1 MRSTRGSGRTSSDR
15 PRRPFLTARWVNV
28 ALLSYPVPDD
38 VLTPHLP
45 PGLALDRWEGEAFVS
60 LVAFDFL
67 DTRVRGIAWPGF
79 TAFPEVNLRFY
90 VREGDRRGVVFIG
103 ELVPSR
109 VVAFLARLFYNE
121 PYRVAGFRNAT
132 ETGSGGIRIVHDF
145 HRGGRRH
152 RITVEGRCPA
162 EPAAEEGATHFFK
175 EHAWGYGI
183 DRRGRVLRYAVD
195 HPQWRVHP
203 GATARA
209 EVDFGVLYR
218 RRWAFLT
225 GRAPAHVALAEGSP
239 VAVYPGD
246 RLAAARP
253 T

>member
-1 MRSTRGSGRTSSDR
+1 MRWTRGSAPTSSDR

-28 ALLSYPVPDD
+28 ALLSYPVPDEA
-38 VLTPHLP
+38 LAPLLP

-67 DTRVRGIAWPGF
+67 DTRVGGIAWLGF
-79 TAFPEVNLRFY
+79 AAFPEVNLRFY

-109 VVAFLARLFYNE
+109 VVALLARLFYNE
-121 PYRVAGFRNAT
+121 PYRVAGIRSVTAT
-132 ETGSGGIRIVHDF
+132 GGAGIRVVHDF
-145 HRGGRRH
+145 HRDGHRH

-162 EPAAEEGATHFFK
+162 QPAAEEGATHFFK
-175 EHAWGYGI
+175 EHAWGYGT

-195 HPQWRVHP
+195 HPRWRVHP

-209 EVDFGVLYR
+209 EVEFGALYGQ
-218 RRWAFLT
+218 RWAFLT
-225 GRAPAHVALAEGSP
+225 GRVPAHVALAEGSP
-239 VAVYPGD
+239 VAVYRGD

-253 T
+253 A